1 MMLELA
7 LNVQSSLVTHC
18 LFGISGKIRKG
29 SSARSALHGKSHI
42 SNHQETTSRSC
53 RGLYSEPRKIV
64 LGPFKSHCGGETG
77 LRPSSR
83 RHRPANAG
91 RFRPVFHYFGKLRP
105 CRQPLRCGSSD
116 KEEASTLRKEEVADV
131 EDFSGLSL
139 EDVVKDVVAARLEQS
154 DAATLEV
161 DASHLS
167 SHRDPHGFKASIDN
181 GNKVQHKNGGG
192 AQDKSQDGETGLKID
207 VAPNVLEILKGTGE
221 LEGTSLF
228 DLVEEK
234 RKKKLA
240 EKNKAAAEQNSMR
253 SRFRAAFSR
262 MNLVKRLGSLSVGDK
277 KVESSASRKS
287 INYMMDLDYVEKT
300 PVQKIVE
307 EAAELG
313 ELTDFEDFGDSMG
326 DINLNSVVSLK
337 LRLRHFH

>member
-1 MMLELA
+1 MMSELA

-18 LFGISGKIRKG
+18 LFGTSGKITKG
-29 SSARSALHGKSHI
+29 PSARSALHRKSHI
-42 SNHQETTSRSC
+42 RNHQETTPRSSH
-53 RGLYSEPRKIV
+53 GLYNDPRKIV
-64 LGPFKSHCGGETG
+64 LGPFKSHCSGDTG
-77 LRPSSR
+77 SRPSSR

-91 RFRPVFHYFGKLRP
+91 RFRPVFHYVGKLRP
-105 CRQPLRCGSSD
+105 CRQSFRCGSSD
-116 KEEASTLRKEEVADV
+116 KEEASTLKKEEVVDDD
-131 EDFSGLSL
+131 DFSGLSL

-154 DAATLEV
+154 DAVKLEV
-161 DASHLS
+161 DDSHPN
-167 SHRDPHGFKASIDN
+167 SHRDPHGFKARIDN
-181 GNKVQHKNGGG
+181 GNKVQHNNGGG
-192 AQDKSQDGETGLKID
+192 AQDNSRDGETGLKID

-240 EKNKAAAEQNSMR
+240 EKNKATAEQSSIR
-253 SRFRAAFSR
+253 SRFRAALSR
-262 MNLVKRLGSLSVGDK
+262 MNLGKWLGSLSVGDK

-337 LRLRHFH
+337 LRLRRFS